1 MILSYV
7 QVLGMSNLSF
17 NTSTLVSTHRHF
29 HNLIIISF
37 CLLFTSSFIGE
48 LDSAHRPYL
57 ISVRPCVL
65 LTGRGRRKSHTWYQ
79 HSPVTR
85 CVPLARIQNFA
96 TDLARPPAHCQ
107 IPALHIHHEHSFH
120 SGHCRHHQLEF
131 QVCINISLSSPNGF
145 PPKKRPLIGR
155 PDRLANQCP
164 VLFWRE
170 TT

>member
-1 MILSYV
+1 MILGNYFLRNYLTDDSALYV
-7 QVLGMSNLSF
+7 FHNQKHVLGMSNLSLD
-17 NTSTLVSTHRHF
+17 TSNNRLAF
-29 HNLIIISF
+29 QLNLKIISF
-37 CLLFTSSFIGE
+37 FVSFIGE

-131 QVCINISLSSPNGF
+131 QVCIWITHPN
-145 PPKKRPLIGR
+145 RY
-155 PDRLANQCP
+155 
-164 VLFWRE
+164 
-170 TT
+170 